1 MKHTD
6 RWPEFTQVCVWPG
19 TTGGAKDPKG
29 FEAFILEEFG
39 ASALFLE
46 EIETGPD
53 YDLAGDPVE
62 GTGGRTDLIFAVH
75 QADVGKFAVPRLMAG
90 IRWIEDVLDNESAR
104 GEGSIYPARFIDYRS
119 W

>member
-39 ASALFLE
+39 ARALFLE
-46 EIETGPD
+46 EYTTAPD
-53 YDLAGDPVE
+53 MENGFPVE
-62 GTGGRTDLIFAVH
+62 DTGGRTDLIFAVH
-75 QADVGKFAVPRLMAG
+75 QADVGKFAVPRLVAG
-90 IRWIEDVLDNESAR
+90 IRWIEDVLDNENYR
-104 GEGSIYPARFIDYRS
+104 GEGSIYPARFVEYRT